1 MNLFKIALSL
11 LVTAPAA
18 ARLSSDEKDSSA
30 MMRELMTK
38 VDALNSK
45 VTSLEA
51 DNKSLKNEVAS
62 LNKQRGLLDMS
73 ALDGIEMPDINVT
86 DLAGLLDVD
95 VDPSSGGGPLYDLLS
110 GITSTLLG
118 ITNCVGFEL
127 EFDRRRLS
135 SKRRLEGYGYEPI
148 PICFFGN
155 QDVNVVIEAN
165 FDDGFIELDAESIG
179 DFSFSRVTEA
189 IEQLTDINF
198 FDGFTSQSASTS
210 TEEKKA
216 KLQEKKAEFIAKHS
230 GGN

>member
-1 MNLFKIALSL
+1 MNLYKIALSL
-11 LVTAPAA
+11 LVTAAPAA

-30 MMRELMTK
+30 MMRELMAK

-62 LNKQRGLLDMS
+62 LKGLLDMS
-73 ALDGIEMPDINVT
+73 ALDGMELPDMSDINVT
-86 DLAGLLDVD
+86 DLAGLLGVE
-95 VDPSSGGGPLYDLLS
+95 VDPSSGGGPLYDLLA

-127 EFDRRRLS
+127 EFEDRRRLS

-165 FDDGFIELDAESIG
+165 WEDGFIELDAGFIG
-179 DFSFSRVTEA
+179 DFSIEREIVTRELL
-189 IEQLTDINF
+189 IDSSDSNF
-198 FDGFTSQSASTS
+198 GGQAASA
-210 TEEKKA
+210 EEKKA
-216 KLQEKKAEFIAKHS
+216 ALKAKKDEFIAKHS

>member
-1 MNLFKIALSL
+1 MIGSGEASE
-11 LVTAPAA
+11 A
-18 ARLSSDEKDSSA
+18 SSA

-62 LNKQRGLLDMS
+62 LNKKRGLLDMS

-86 DLAGLLDVD
+86 DLAGLLDVA
-95 VDPSSGGGPLYDLLS
+95 PSSGGDPLYDLLS

-118 ITNCVGFEL
+118 VTNCVGFEL

-135 SKRRLEGYGYEPI
+135 NKRRLEGYGYEPI

-165 FDDGFIELDAESIG
+165 WEDGFIELDADFIG
-179 DFSFSRVTEA
+179 DFS
-189 IEQLTDINF
+189 IERETMTRELLIDSSDSNF
-198 FDGFTSQSASTS
+198 GGQAASA
-210 TEEKKA
+210 EEKKA
-216 KLQEKKAEFIAKHS
+216 KLQEKKAEFIAKH
-230 GGN
+230 